1 LTDGEDNASV
11 TPCWK
16 VAQYLQE
23 NNIVLDSVPVG
34 VQNNTLQAMSIASG
48 GLCFNFTNMEKGV
61 GLFERE
67 AVLHLHSREPPANLP
82 PPITSQAVLDFL
94 KTGRPLVE
102 DIKSNPS
109 PAVVS
114 QKVLKKEDLD
124 KAEQTIQTTASTST
138 VGVTSTKRIFKE
150 YREIMA
156 DPAEYWTP
164 FISADDTTQ
173 WKAIMTGPVGTPYE
187 GGRWIV
193 SIKFPLDYPFKPPF
207 VRFLIPIYHCNI
219 NNDGKLCLDILKDM
233 WSPALTIKKV
243 FLSITALLITP
254 NPNDALDSVKANVYS
269 DNKDTYN
276 RLAAEHKLAHATSTL
291 EELKRAYS
299 IED

>member
-11 TPCWK
+11 TPCWQ
-16 VAQYLQE
+16 VVQYLQQ
-23 NNIVLDSVPVG
+23 NNIILDSVPVG

-48 GLCFNFTNMEKGV
+48 GLCFNFTDMEKGV
-61 GLFERE
+61 ALFERE
-67 AVLHLHSREPPANLP
+67 AVLHLHSREPTANPP
-82 PPITSQAVLDFL
+82 PPITSQAALDSL

-102 DIKSNPS
+102 DIKSNPA
-109 PAVVS
+109 PAVVA

-124 KAEQTIQTTASTST
+124 KAEQTSQTTASTSS
-138 VGVTSTKRIFKE
+138 VGVASTKRIFRE
-150 YREIMA
+150 YRDIMEA
-156 DPAEYWTP
+156 PQEYWTP

-173 WKAIMTGPVGTPYE
+173 WKVIMEGPVGTPYE

-193 SIKFPLDYPFKPPF
+193 SIKFPNDYPFKPPV

-219 NNDGKLCLDILKDM
+219 NNDGKLCLDILRDC
-233 WSPALTIKKV
+233 WSPALTVKKV
-243 FLSITALLITP
+243 FASISSLLITP

-276 RLAAEHKLAHATSTL
+276 RLAAEHKQAHATSTL